1 MRFSEFL
8 DTLNEAEDKEK
19 DLELEEECDDDKN
32 DDEDLN
38 EEDTEEFEGKIT
50 REDII
55 ELLNDMTDD
64 EVDEFGEFML
74 DILYD
79 GESLDEAKF
88 FDTKQRELD
97 KAKRTN
103 RAERRLR
110 AKELAKYYRRN
121 KARILAKQKKYRKK
135 IAANPN
141 KVRHHKK

>member
-8 DTLNEAEDKEK
+8 DTLNEAEDK
-19 DLELEEECDDDKN
+19 DLELEEGCDDDKN

>member
-8 DTLNEAEDKEK
+8 DTLNEAEDK

>member
-8 DTLNEAEDKEK
+8 DTLNEAEDK
-19 DLELEEECDDDKN
+19 DLKLEEECDDNKN
-32 DDEDLN
+32 DDDEDLN

>member
-8 DTLNEAEDKEK
+8 DTLNEAEDK
-19 DLELEEECDDDKN
+19 DLELEEECGDDKN

-64 EVDEFGEFML
+64 EVDEFGEFIL

>member
-8 DTLNEAEDKEK
+8 DTLNEAEDK
-19 DLELEEECDDDKN
+19 DLELGEECDDDKN